1 MLFSPSYLLAPD
13 KPLRPGDQFRTTTQV
28 LWDKFKVNM
37 VRIFSSRRSDSPP
50 MTGFRFLY
58 SFLQESESAL
68 RRFLDAYD
76 SDWREWRSEFELQD
90 VVSDAQYVTRLLA
103 TPVISR
109 DDASRISFLF
119 EISALQ

>member
-1 MLFSPSYLLAPD
+1 
-13 KPLRPGDQFRTTTQV
+13 
-28 LWDKFKVNM
+28 
-37 VRIFSSRRSDSPP
+37 